1 MVILA
6 TLSLGILIGTVVSGA
21 VKGKEQN
28 SSSDATPLKVPSP
41 VQMSNQFSTIA
52 RQLEPTV
59 VNINTETSVKNPHGR
74 GMGPGGQG
82 QSPDDGQGGGG
93 DEDNPFQDFFNRF
106 FGGQGRRRWSGWWW
120 PVGGGSPDMRERSL
134 GSGVIVDPRGYIVTN
149 NHVVDKADRIRVNLM
164 GDPETVTY
172 PATVVGVDAETDLA
186 VIKIDAK
193 KPLPAAAWAIR
204 TRWKLAIGCWPSA
217 ARSD

>member
-1 MVILA
+1 MDSQASGFRQRLKANRFASTVVILA

-59 VNINTETSVKNPHGR
+59 VNINTETNVKNPHGR

-82 QSPDDGQGGGG
+82 QAPGDQDQGPGG
-93 DEDNPFQDFFNRF
+93 DDSNPFQDFFNRF
-106 FGGQGRRRWSGWWW
+106 FGGQ
-120 PVGGGSPDMRERSL
+120 
-134 GSGVIVDPRGYIVTN
+134 
-149 NHVVDKADRIRVNLM
+149 
-164 GDPETVTY
+164 
-172 PATVVGVDAETDLA
+172 
-186 VIKIDAK
+186 
-193 KPLPAAAWAIR
+193 
-204 TRWKLAIGCWPSA
+204 
-217 ARSD
+217 